1 MKKKIFLIGLI
12 LLYSSA
18 YSSEKVVL
26 TFKPYKKAIYNVYLQ
41 NSLIQSDGWSYSKEA
56 PVIIEY
62 KGASS
67 DGFALQLSE
76 VIPDKKPP
84 HDLRTIELE
93 YTPRGLE
100 STESIYSI
108 PDGVGVTDV
117 LFNYPLQDI
126 IRSYEIGESY
136 SYRIDLPLQVIYD
149 TDVNGEKE
157 LISVDVIQK
166 IAGVEKFLGFKCAK
180 ILYSVD
186 YVFKRKDNPDLDY
199 AIDGTLFFAL
209 KEGIIVYDVATGT
222 RYVMKNGE
230 KKRMFSTKKVR
241 LVTYDSL

>member
-1 MKKKIFLIGLI
+1 MKKKIILIVLI

-26 TFKPYKKAIYNVYLQ
+26 TFKPYQKAVYNVYLQ
-41 NSLIQSDGWSYSKEA
+41 NSLIQPDGWSYSKEA

-62 KGASS
+62 QGASS
-67 DGFALQLSE
+67 DSFTLLFSE

-84 HDLRTIELE
+84 HDLRSIEVKF
-93 YTPRGLE
+93 TPGGLE

-117 LFNYPLQDI
+117 LFNYPMQNI
-126 IRSYEIGESY
+126 NRSYEIGESY

-157 LISVDVIQK
+157 LISVDVVQK
-166 IAGVEKFLGFKCAK
+166 IAGIEKILGFKCAK

-186 YVFKRKDNPDLDY
+186 YVFKREDNPDLDY
-199 AIDGTLFFAL
+199 EINGTLFFAL
-209 KEGIIVYDVATGT
+209 KEGMIVYDVATGT